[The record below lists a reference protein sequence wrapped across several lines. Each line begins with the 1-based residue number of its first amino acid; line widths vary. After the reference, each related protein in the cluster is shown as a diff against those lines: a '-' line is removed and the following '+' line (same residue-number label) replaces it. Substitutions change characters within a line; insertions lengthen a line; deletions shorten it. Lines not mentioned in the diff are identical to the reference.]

1 MTRPMKTMKM
11 KSPNYTS
18 PTPGW
23 PRTAKRWLLG
33 LAVIAAS
40 VVAWT
45 ANAQSPVTVTLSPS
59 ADAFVRSADATHNYG
74 GAGALSVSGSAAV
87 NGSGVQNGLYD
98 SLMRFSLGSA
108 VSSFDTAFGAGNWA
122 LSSVTLRLTEVA
134 APNNAIFNRGIGSF
148 GISWMAN
155 DSWVE
160 GTGSPT
166 TPTTDGVT
174 WNDMPSL
181 MPVGSTVSLGTF
193 GNAGLN
199 TQQGFALPL
208 SDATFVSDLMSGGNA
223 SFHLTAANPSIGFT
237 FESRSFGTVSA
248 RPILEITAV
257 PEPGVT
263 ALLAL
268 GGVAVVAGRC
278 WRASR
283 RNERK

>member
-1 MTRPMKTMKM
+1 M
-11 KSPNYTS
+11 KSPTNTC
-18 PTPGW
+18 PAPGW
-23 PRTAKRWLLG
+23 PRTAKRWPFG
-33 LAVIAAS
+33 LAVVTAS
-40 VVAWT
+40 LVAWA
-45 ANAQSPVTVTLSPS
+45 ANAQSPVTVTLNPT
-59 ADAFVRSADATHNYG
+59 ADTFVRSADAAHNYG

-98 SLMRFSLGSA
+98 SLMRFSLSGA
-108 VSSFDTAFGAGNWA
+108 ASSFDTTFGAGNWTI
-122 LSSVTLRLTEVA
+122 SSVTLRLTEVA
-134 APNNAIFNRGIGSF
+134 APANAIFNRGVGSF

-181 MPVGSTVSLGTF
+181 MPVGSTVALGTF

-199 TQQGFALPL
+199 TQQGFGLPL
-208 SDATFVSDLMSGGNA
+208 SDATFVNDLMSGGNA
-223 SFHLTAANPSIGFT
+223 SFYLTAANPSIGFT
-237 FESRSFGTVSA
+237 FDSRSFGTVSA
-248 RPILEITAV
+248 RPVLEITAV

-268 GGVAVVAGRC
+268 GGVAVLAARRGRK
-278 WRASR
+278 AR
-283 RNERK
+283 RNERQ